1 MPDVVMSE
9 EGAENSAPTRK
20 GAHFAP
26 SSSSCTPAEPLSPL
40 EPPSAPEYNGLF
52 RQSIDDGDASK
63 AGQDSKGFKIGKW
76 AFGSG
81 GSPDHPDAAA
91 GPKHEKKAQ
100 FLHPDH
106 DDEDDR
112 IVEEAHRMQAIK
124 NRVTMVEKDPNTMP
138 QWRVKVITLM
148 QPGGNA
154 EAVTAVVIMANA
166 VVMALESEMP
176 QAYKTWELLDQ
187 IFLVYYTLELA
198 LRFLA
203 FRTNSLKGIANN
215 LDWTIVLVGWLQIL
229 MAGAAAEQMSA
240 MNALKVLRALRVLR
254 CIRMLAYVEGLW
266 LVVQSFFYCLKP
278 LMWVCLFMVV
288 IVFIFAMFTVEMI
301 GSSKDFDGV
310 EEREYFARTVTAFVT
325 LFQIMTLDEWR
336 EIIQPLCD
344 KRGWAYVFF
353 FVYISISALALMNL
367 ITAVVVE
374 NSMKRIEAD
383 EEYRNMMFERA
394 SQLETE
400 KIQALLEF
408 FQVRDAGDDRKSGS
422 SSQGTGTESMDE
434 AVVSPD
440 DLLMAKGAWSALENV
455 LDALGMDEPEDV
467 QKLFELLDADGNG
480 ELSLNEVI
488 DGLFQLRTVAED
500 KYKTAL
506 IQAMPSHCGKFDL
519 LGRFCQHLPE
529 TSTRRLQAIER
540 RLGDIQNNLYARIE
554 EVQTRK
560 NQRDSVGTGS
570 DALRS
575 TASTSESF
583 GPPTTTSASFNKAG
597 QEFKSSVTLEVLNE
611 LKTFRTEVNEEVQR
625 QALELR
631 RQGGELK
638 KHQEAVD
645 QLLTAMVYH
654 ELGE

>member
-1 MPDVVMSE
+1 
-9 EGAENSAPTRK
+9 
-20 GAHFAP
+20 
-26 SSSSCTPAEPLSPL
+26 
-40 EPPSAPEYNGLF
+40 
-52 RQSIDDGDASK
+52 
-63 AGQDSKGFKIGKW
+63 
-76 AFGSG
+76 
-81 GSPDHPDAAA
+81 
-91 GPKHEKKAQ
+91 
-100 FLHPDH
+100 
-106 DDEDDR
+106 
-112 IVEEAHRMQAIK
+112 
-124 NRVTMVEKDPNTMP
+124 
-138 QWRVKVITLM
+138 
-148 QPGGNA
+148 
-154 EAVTAVVIMANA
+154 
-166 VVMALESEMP
+166 
-176 QAYKTWELLDQ
+176 
-187 IFLVYYTLELA
+187 
-198 LRFLA
+198 
-203 FRTNSLKGIANN
+203 
-215 LDWTIVLVGWLQIL
+215 
-229 MAGAAAEQMSA
+229 
-240 MNALKVLRALRVLR
+240 
-254 CIRMLAYVEGLW
+254 MLAYVEGLW